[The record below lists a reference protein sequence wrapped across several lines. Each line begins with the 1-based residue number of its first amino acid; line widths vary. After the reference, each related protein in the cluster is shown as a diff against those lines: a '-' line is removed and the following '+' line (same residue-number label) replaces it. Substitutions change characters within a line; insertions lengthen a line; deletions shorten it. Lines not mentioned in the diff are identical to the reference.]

1 MKSFLLFFLFSFV
14 PITGLADDFK
24 DFEVIQPKQRVE
36 APAFTLPDLEGKSIS
51 LDSYSGK
58 IILLHFWATWCKNCS
73 KEMASLQK
81 VQQEFKDFI
90 VLTINI
96 DRNGDKEL
104 IRQFMEYHKSSLP
117 VLLDTRNQVRKL
129 YEITGVPTT
138 YIIGKQGKFIGKII
152 GERDRSSP
160 QGLRF
165 VQRLSQ

>member
-152 GERDRSSP
+152 GERDWSSP